1 MHFVYQFDHFCDT
14 SGFFEHGN
22 GISVSVTLGT
32 CIPSNQRQIIQ
43 DGIRTMKSVS
53 QSISQSVRQS
63 VFRSVGWSVGQSEVN
78 EWVSESVR
86 SQPVSQ
92 SVSQSVSLSV
102 SDLIEAMK
110 NNNNSSKVNLTHA
123 TK

>member
-43 DGIRTMKSVS
+43 DRIRTMKSVS
-53 QSISQSVRQS
+53 QS
-63 VFRSVGWSVGQSEVN
+63 VN
-78 EWVSESVR
+78 
-86 SQPVSQ
+86 Q
-92 SVSQSVSLSV
+92 SVSQSVSRSFGRSVGRSV
-102 SDLIEAMK
+102 SQK
-110 NNNNSSKVNLTHA
+110 
-123 TK
+123 